1 METHENAKCCYP
13 QDKIYGLVGLADNS
27 HGFVIDYQRSLFD
40 VWKDT
45 VLFLRPSDHSSVVTL
60 ASLCSRLLGG
70 KVPVAKAEELAMSI
84 ATHKDVLSDDPE
96 PQAPAL
102 FPLNLAVIGVI
113 AFVGPS
119 PEDVVKDLEVA
130 DLWTAAI
137 WNNYEDRTNHRN
149 HTQENDSLM
158 KWLLGLRD
166 KSVSCFVAPMPT
178 PLGGPYQFQRL
189 GDFNMAAF
197 RQESGCTPP
206 PIPSQVSKWEHRL
219 FQLDTA
225 KPKHWACDLGI
236 TIGCVQSGDV
246 LCQILDTR
254 TTLLLRQET
263 SAEEIRIVGI
273 VWIHKKLDG
282 KRENQIPPPSIKSSQ
297 ILQLLWSSR
306 SGSATAHISGQAT
319 PIFSAHQAFFSIILS
334 IAGSLDW
341 LAKYLEAPV
350 LQRLAERPDCQDPD
364 NIPSPLDYA
373 TVLRLPCYTK
383 VLQMVSGGKQR
394 LARVRV
400 AVTNLTGT
408 NDKATISAHL
418 FSAYISCSAEGNF
431 DSLSVSLGSVRGR
444 AHTPSGLKQCS
455 STLTHQLGQVLR
467 CITLQ
472 VLGINIHLVCV
483 QKLPHDF
490 VMAKFSGPV

>member
-84 ATHKDVLSDDPE
+84 ATHKNVLSDDPE

-166 KSVSCFVAPMPT
+166 KSVSCIVAPMPT

-206 PIPSQVSKWEHRL
+206 P
-219 FQLDTA
+219 
-225 KPKHWACDLGI
+225 
-236 TIGCVQSGDV
+236 
-246 LCQILDTR
+246 
-254 TTLLLRQET
+254 
-263 SAEEIRIVGI
+263 
-273 VWIHKKLDG
+273 
-282 KRENQIPPPSIKSSQ
+282 SIKSSQ

-306 SGSATAHISGQAT
+306 SGSPTAHISGQAT

-350 LQRLAERPDCQDPD
+350 LQRLAKRPDCQDPD

-383 VLQMVSGGKQR
+383 VLQMMSGGKQR